1 MSSGHENY
9 YQAMGAALLTAAHC
23 WIRGELDRPKPDVE
37 EGVRVINYLTET
49 AMLTTDH
56 CWVPGALQDLYPHS
70 EQIQNF
76 VKILIEEKPDISV
89 HFQQVAAHRRWVQ
102 HAYTLWRECI
112 PDGDEDVKM
121 LAHDLYR
128 RVKIH
133 DLSKYGPYEALGYHY
148 KFGKDSPMEPL
159 SEEDKEWA
167 RALSHHYC
175 HNDHHP
181 EYFTPNPR
189 GDNTTRCMSL
199 RGLVESVLDMVA
211 CRLARTL
218 KQQNRLCPAQIL
230 AIPGNY
236 LERYFSGSDG
246 GDYNRIVTMLV
257 EWADR
262 LDELL
267 ASRLVYPMPV
277 LDAWER
283 ATGFKLD
290 EGKWAKIG
298 AVEMATGFKILDSG
312 DYVNINCW
320 EEKTA
325 YRNEAGDWV
334 KDWQNYLLWAKSKK

>member
-1 MSSGHENY
+1 MSSAYEQY

-76 VKILIEEKPDISV
+76 VKILIEEKPDISA
-89 HFQQVAAHRRWVQ
+89 HFQQVSDHRKWLQ
-102 HAYTLWRECI
+102 HAYVLWHECL
-112 PDGDEDVKM
+112 PDGDEDVSA
-121 LAHDLYR
+121 LAHAMCH
-128 RVKIH
+128 RVNIH

-148 KFGKDSPMEPL
+148 KFSKGTPLEPL
-159 SEEDKEWA
+159 SEQDKEWH
-167 RALSHHYC
+167 RALSHHYH

-181 EYFTPNPR
+181 ESIL
-189 GDNTTRCMSL
+189 NTHNNSTSMTL
-199 RGLVESVLDMVA
+199 RGLTESVLDMVA

-218 KQQNRLCPAQIL
+218 KQQYRLCPAQIL
-230 AIPGNY
+230 AIPGKY
-236 LERYFSGSDG
+236 LERYFCGSDG
-246 GDYNRIVTMLV
+246 GVYKRVVTMLV
-257 EWADR
+257 QWADR
-262 LDELL
+262 LDDLL
-267 ASRLVYPMPV
+267 ASRLAYPVPF
-277 LDAWER
+277 LDAWEK

-312 DYVNINCW
+312 DYVNMNVW
-320 EEKTA
+320 EQKTA
-325 YRNEAGDWV
+325 YRNEAGGWV
-334 KDWQNYLLWAKSKK
+334 KDWQKYLLLAKTKK